1 MTLFSQNPVKALLL
15 EVIDFLRYK
24 VETDQCTAEELRKF
38 TDIATEQLD
47 TLATTDEI
55 AKFYNQPLYN
65 VHNILKRRP
74 IPKDKKPKRK
84 VYFSF
89 NLFATLKPKSW
100 KKKEE

>member
-47 TLATTDEI
+47 TLASTQEI
-55 AKFYNQPLYN
+55 ADFYGQNIYN
-65 VHNILKRRP
+65 VHNVLNRRP

-89 NLFATLKPKSW
+89 NLFAQLKPKSW
-100 KKKEE
+100 K